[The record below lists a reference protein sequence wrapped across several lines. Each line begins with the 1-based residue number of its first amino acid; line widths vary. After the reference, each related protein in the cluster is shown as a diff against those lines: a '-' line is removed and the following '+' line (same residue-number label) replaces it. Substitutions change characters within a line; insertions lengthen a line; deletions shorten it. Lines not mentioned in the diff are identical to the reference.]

1 MEKYNL
7 VLNAIKGDESAF
19 ELLIKQES
27 SKLYRTAFL
36 YVRNKEDA
44 LDVVQETVY
53 KAYQS
58 ITRLRNPEYFS
69 TWLIKILIRTAF
81 RSLEDKKK
89 WKLLDSET
97 VAVLLE
103 QRLPDRSEQ
112 LDLVDALSLLNEKY
126 QTAIILFYFH
136 DLSIHTIA
144 EMMDKPEG
152 TIKTYLRRAK
162 MELKKILEG
171 DYHYEQKM
179 V

>member
-7 VLNAIKGDESAF
+7 VLNAIKGDEYAF

-27 SKLYRTAFL
+27 GKLYRTAFL

-44 LDVVQETVY
+44 LDVVQDTVY

-81 RSLEDKKK
+81 RSLEEKKK
-89 WKLLDSET
+89 WKLFDSET

-103 QRLPDRSEQ
+103 QRLPDRSE
-112 LDLVDALSLLNEKY
+112 
-126 QTAIILFYFH
+126 
-136 DLSIHTIA
+136 
-144 EMMDKPEG
+144 
-152 TIKTYLRRAK
+152 R
-162 MELKKILEG
+162 
-171 DYHYEQKM
+171 
-179 V
+179 